1 MSFMQVCRRPSTGP
15 AVTKTLVHRLY
26 PNLLIVHLFSK
37 TPIGLPTPLAQA
49 DLRAIK
55 KPSLLLLGKEGACFA
70 DWLTPLPASRDQ
82 IKGILFMFQL

>member
-15 AVTKTLVHRLY
+15 AGNKKTFLVA
-26 PNLLIVHLFSK
+26 V
-37 TPIGLPTPLAQA
+37 
-49 DLRAIK
+49 
-55 KPSLLLLGKEGACFA
+55 GKEGACFA